1 MEQFRL
7 HLCGVNF
14 LLLTDHKPLVSILG
28 NPRSSPSARIER
40 LALRI
45 QQYRFVVQHTAGSS
59 NPADYLSRHPVP
71 ETKMC
76 ARIDKVPNEY
86 VNFIQRHNIPKAFSV
101 QVADATKADQ
111 QLQSLI
117 SAIQHPTLTSWV
129 SAELKPFASI
139 KTELTTPEDIVLR
152 GTRLVLPA
160 TLQKQ
165 AVLLAHKGHQ
175 GIVETKQMLRE
186 KVWFPGMDKLVHT
199 LIKSCLPCQAAVPQA
214 KQEPLAITELPSGPW
229 EEVSVDLCGPF
240 PDEKYAMVV
249 LDDFSRYPVVQ
260 VIHSTSANNVLPS
273 LRQVFCQFGIP
284 AQVKSD
290 NGPPFQANDIDGN
303 QKKRATLCSV
313 CGPATYAIIRS
324 LCSPDAPSAVAY
336 DEIVR
341 RLSNHFSPRP
351 SVTVQRFKFGTR
363 QQQPGESIADYIEE
377 LRRLSEHCDF
387 GASLDD
393 MLRDRLVCGVR
404 SETLQ
409 RRLLAE
415 LELTFATAREKAI
428 AMESA
433 QRQTEQI
440 RGGATSSEVCS
451 VSGKRFDPCVT
462 KVSAPVTAKEG
473 TQKQAGSPG
482 STSGCFRC
490 KGAHSPSSCPF
501 INVQCH
507 FCKQRGHI
515 VRACSRKATA
525 RASAAPNSPNG
536 KRANGGRHKN
546 AASDVYD
553 VFVLSGE
560 EPAVRVEVRVN
571 GSPLEMEVDSGAV
584 CSVINGRTMRKLR
597 ISKRALR
604 PSSLHFR
611 AYNNKELRVL
621 GELTVTVEFRGQ
633 EHRLRL
639 VVVKGASIGLI
650 GRDWFKSLGI
660 SLSGVHSVCEPSR
673 TGSKG
678 TTALLKKYSS
688 VFEPG
693 LGTSKE
699 PLVRI
704 EVNPAAPPRFLKQR
718 QVPFALR
725 PKVDEA
731 LDRLVSQGIFQ
742 PVRHS
747 KWATPVV
754 PVVKKDGSIRIC
766 GDYKSTVNRVVQWET
781 YPLPTPEQ
789 LFARLAGCSKF
800 SKLDLGQAY
809 QQKTV
814 DEETADLLT
823 VTTHRGLFR
832 VTRLQFGGALAVAIF
847 QRYMEELLHG
857 IDGVLVFLDD
867 ILIGGRDEA
876 QHYARLQEVL
886 KRIHED
892 GVQPTEDKVR
902 AIHDAPEPTCKKE
915 LQAFLG
921 ALNFYK
927 FLKGAAHTLEPL
939 YRLLDKGREWRWTR
953 AEADAFRKAKD
964 LLQSSHVLVHYDVN
978 RPLVLACDASPYGLD
993 AVLSHVGEDGSERPV
1008 AYASRTMSAAERKYA
1023 QTDREALAIGFGV
1036 KKYYKFLYGRHF
1048 KIVTDHKPLLGLL
1061 HHAKPIPQVLSP
1073 RMLRWTLMLS
1083 AYDYEIEYRPAEKL
1097 SNADAF
1103 SRLPL
1108 RASKTEEEEQRLWEV
1123 GMLEMAPEVTWNSR
1137 KVASFTSR
1145 DKLLARVCNSVQHG
1159 WSEGKLPEEFAAFVI
1174 RKHELSVY
1182 QGCLLWGSRVVIPE
1196 PARPYVMDILHTAH
1210 PGIVKMKG
1218 LARPEEP
1225 CGGQELTEMLSRK

>member
-1 MEQFRL
+1 MAAALGTIGEF
-7 HLCGVNF
+7 VPAEAPSW
-14 LLLTDHKPLVSILG
+14 PLYL
-28 NPRSSPSARIER
+28 ER
-40 LALRI
+40 LE
-45 QQYRFVVQHTAGSS
+45 F
-59 NPADYLSRHPVP
+59 
-71 ETKMC
+71 
-76 ARIDKVPNEY
+76 
-86 VNFIQRHNIPKAFSV
+86 F
-101 QVADATKADQ
+101 
-111 QLQSLI
+111 
-117 SAIQHPTLTSWV
+117 
-129 SAELKPFASI
+129 
-139 KTELTTPEDIVLR
+139 
-152 GTRLVLPA
+152 
-160 TLQKQ
+160 
-165 AVLLAHKGHQ
+165 
-175 GIVETKQMLRE
+175 
-186 KVWFPGMDKLVHT
+186 
-199 LIKSCLPCQAAVPQA
+199 
-214 KQEPLAITELPSGPW
+214 
-229 EEVSVDLCGPF
+229 
-240 PDEKYAMVV
+240 
-249 LDDFSRYPVVQ
+249 
-260 VIHSTSANNVLPS
+260 
-273 LRQVFCQFGIP
+273 
-284 AQVKSD
+284 
-290 NGPPFQANDIDGN
+290 FQANDIDGN
-303 QKKRATLCSV
+303 EKKRATLCSV
-313 CGPATYAIIRS
+313 CGPATYAIVRS

-363 QQQPGESIADYIEE
+363 QQQPGESIADYIAE

-393 MLRDRLVCGVR
+393 ILRHRLVCGVR

-415 LELTFATAREKAI
+415 PELTFATAREKAI

-440 RGGATSSEVCS
+440 RGSATSSEACS

-515 VRACSRKATA
+515 VRACRRKATA
-525 RASAAPNSPNG
+525 RASAEPNSPNG

-584 CSVINGRTMRKLR
+584 CSVINDRTMRKLR

-604 PSSLHFR
+604 PSSLHLR

-639 VVVKGASIGLI
+639 VVVKGASIGRI

-693 LGTSKE
+693 LGTSKG
-699 PLVRI
+699 PPVRT
-704 EVNPAAPPRFLKQR
+704 EVNPATPPRFLKPQ

-766 GDYKSTVNRVVQWET
+766 GDYKSTINRVVQWET

-800 SKLDLGQAY
+800 SRLDLGQAY

-832 VTRLQFGGALAVAIF
+832 VTRLQFGVAVAVAIF

-876 QHYARLQEVL
+876 QHHACLQEVL

-892 GVQPTEDKVR
+892 GLRLKFDKCQFCVEEVRYLGFSVNSAGVQPTEDKVR
-902 AIHDAPEPTCKKE
+902 AIHEAPEPTCKKE

-921 ALNFYK
+921 ALNFDK
-927 FLKGAAHTLEPL
+927 FLKGAAHALEPL
-939 YRLLDKGREWRWTR
+939 NRLLDKSREWRWTG
-953 AEADAFRKAKD
+953 AEADAFRQAKD
-964 LLQSSHVLVHYDVN
+964 LLQSSHVLVHCDVN
-978 RPLVLACDASPYGLD
+978 RPLVLACDASRMD
-993 AVLSHVGEDGSERPV
+993 WVL
-1008 AYASRTMSAAERKYA
+1008 
-1023 QTDREALAIGFGV
+1023 
-1036 KKYYKFLYGRHF
+1036 
-1048 KIVTDHKPLLGLL
+1048 
-1061 HHAKPIPQVLSP
+1061 
-1073 RMLRWTLMLS
+1073 
-1083 AYDYEIEYRPAEKL
+1083 
-1097 SNADAF
+1097 
-1103 SRLPL
+1103 
-1108 RASKTEEEEQRLWEV
+1108 
-1123 GMLEMAPEVTWNSR
+1123 
-1137 KVASFTSR
+1137 
-1145 DKLLARVCNSVQHG
+1145 C
-1159 WSEGKLPEEFAAFVI
+1159 
-1174 RKHELSVY
+1174 
-1182 QGCLLWGSRVVIPE
+1182 
-1196 PARPYVMDILHTAH
+1196 
-1210 PGIVKMKG
+1210 
-1218 LARPEEP
+1218 
-1225 CGGQELTEMLSRK
+1225 